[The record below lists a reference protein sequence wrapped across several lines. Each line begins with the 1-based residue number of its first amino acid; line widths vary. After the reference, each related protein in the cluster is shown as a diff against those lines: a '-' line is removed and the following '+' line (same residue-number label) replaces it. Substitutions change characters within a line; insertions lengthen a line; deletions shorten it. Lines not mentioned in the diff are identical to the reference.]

1 MGLTSFIIFYLFVL
15 EATTEICPGKQVF
28 CNWDKEPSVQKF
40 IFSEAQTDN
49 ELLYS
54 YFYIF
59 ESWFSIAINTNCVKI
74 EMENNILSP
83 SPETFGNNTPT
94 AENHE

>member
-1 MGLTSFIIFYLFVL
+1 M
-15 EATTEICPGKQVF
+15 F

-40 IFSEAQTDN
+40 IFSEAETGN

-59 ESWFSIAINTNCVKI
+59 ESWFSIARNTNCVKI

-83 SPETFGNNTPT
+83 SPETFGNNAPT